1 MNKNNP
7 QIKRLLEDIQ
17 TNNTKNLVL
26 YSIHG
31 CPACEEFK
39 TKLAKLNIVYESV
52 DMENN
57 ETMWTKLGEMGGS
70 EYVPQITVENELIK
84 DYKDV
89 NELLSKTI
97 SEMINRKVLLR

>member
-17 TNNTKNLVL
+17 VNSNKNLVL

-39 TKLAKLNIVYESV
+39 NKLGKLDITYESV
-52 DMENN
+52 NMEDN
-57 ETMWTKLGEMGGS
+57 EEMWDKLKKMGGS
-70 EYVPQITVENELIK
+70 EFVPQITIEGNLIK
-84 DYKDV
+84 EYNDV
-89 NELLSKTI
+89 NELLSMTI
-97 SEMINRKVLLR
+97 SEIINRKVILK

>member
-17 TNNTKNLVL
+17 GNNNKNLVL
-26 YSIHG
+26 YSING

-39 TKLAKLNIVYESV
+39 NKLAKLDIVYESV

-57 ETMWTKLGEMGGS
+57 DTMWTKLEEMGGS

-97 SEMINRKVLLR
+97 SEMINRKVILK

>member
-7 QIKRLLEDIQ
+7 QIKRLLEDINSNKEKQ
-17 TNNTKNLVL
+17 LTV
-26 YSIHG
+26 YSING

-39 TKLAKLNIVYESV
+39 TKLNKLDIVYENI

-57 ETMWTKLGEMGGS
+57 DVMWKKLEEMGGS
-70 EYVPQITVENELIK
+70 EFVPQIMVETTLIK
-84 DYKDV
+84 EYQDV

-97 SEMINRKVLLR
+97 SEIINRKVILK

>member
-1 MNKNNP
+1 MNKDNP
-7 QIKRLLEDIQ
+7 QIKRLLEDIGS
-17 TNNTKNLVL
+17 NSDKKLVL
-26 YSIHG
+26 YSIVG

-39 TKLAKLNIVYESV
+39 TKLSKLDIVYENI

-57 ETMWTKLGEMGGS
+57 DEMWKKLESMGGS
-70 EYVPQITVENELIK
+70 EFVPQITVEGNLIK

-97 SEMINRKVLLR
+97 SEMINRKVILK

>member
-7 QIKRLLEDIQ
+7 QIKRLLKDI
-17 TNNTKNLVL
+17 NENSTKELVL
-26 YSIHG
+26 YSING

-39 TKLAKLNIVYESV
+39 NKLDKLGITYENI

-57 ETMWTKLGEMGGS
+57 EPMWKKVEEMGGS
-70 EYVPQITVENELIK
+70 EFVPQITIEGTLIK
-84 DYKDV
+84 EYDDV

-97 SEMINRKVLLR
+97 SEMIERKVILK

>member
-17 TNNTKNLVL
+17 SNNTKELVL
-26 YSIHG
+26 YSIDG

-39 TKLAKLNIVYESV
+39 DKLSKLDITYESI
-52 DMENN
+52 DMEGND
-57 ETMWTKLGEMGGS
+57 EMWTKLGEMGGS
-70 EYVPQITVENELIK
+70 EFVPQMTIDGNLIK
-84 DYKDV
+84 EYNDV

-97 SEMINRKVLLR
+97 SEIINRKVILK